1 VNVTNI
7 KYNSLW
13 IKHVL
18 HLQICII
25 LKICFNFTAP
35 DLKVVDEQGHSVH
48 DRYYKTGSTIELTCR
63 VMTYNVQTTTPQVT
77 WSKDGKNLLDKVTI
91 SHMRYTHRVLQENQE
106 NALPS
111 AFYQLPT

>member
-1 VNVTNI
+1 
-7 KYNSLW
+7 
-13 IKHVL
+13 VL
-18 HLQICII
+18 YLQICII
-25 LKICFNFTAP
+25 LKVRFNFTAP

-91 SHMRYTHRVLQENQE
+91 SHMRSVQCVLQGNQE
-106 NALPS
+106 NALS
-111 AFYQLPT
+111 SDLFQLTA